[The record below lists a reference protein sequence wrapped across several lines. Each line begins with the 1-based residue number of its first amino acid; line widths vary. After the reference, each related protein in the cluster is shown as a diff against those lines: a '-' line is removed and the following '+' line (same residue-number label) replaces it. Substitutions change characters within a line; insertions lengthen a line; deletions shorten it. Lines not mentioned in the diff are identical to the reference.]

1 MHVLLIEDD
10 DLVASGLEAGLEL
23 HNCTVD
29 RVSTAR
35 EARAAL
41 EQFGCDVVVLDLGL
55 PDGDGME
62 LLSTWRQQRVATP
75 VLILTARDALDDRV
89 RGLEAGADDYVLKPF
104 ELDELAARLNALVR
118 RAAGRAMPE
127 FRHGEL
133 RIHPGSGQVLLQEKP
148 VALSRRELALLEKL
162 INARGSVLSEEQ
174 LKDGLYGMD
183 ANVESNALNVHIYHL
198 RRKLYRDVVVTERG
212 LGYRLGPPPANIG
225 GHQ

>member
-118 RAAGRAMPE
+118 RAAGRAMPG
-127 FRHGEL
+127 RC
-133 RIHPGSGQVLLQEKP
+133 
-148 VALSRRELALLEKL
+148 
-162 INARGSVLSEEQ
+162 
-174 LKDGLYGMD
+174 
-183 ANVESNALNVHIYHL
+183 
-198 RRKLYRDVVVTERG
+198 
-212 LGYRLGPPPANIG
+212 
-225 GHQ
+225 